1 VANRTRRKE
10 VLIPLHSI
18 DYPAEASQR
27 NDWVVSRRPARR
39 SVDASR
45 PRAFF
50 VEDERTASGEIVA
63 VATIFLTNKECPWR
77 CVFCDLWKL
86 TLQESVPTGA
96 IPAQIEYALA
106 RLPRAPALRHLKLYN
121 SGSFFDRA
129 AVPPE
134 DHPAIAARLRGFERV
149 IVECHPALVNE
160 RVLRFRDLL
169 PATTALEVAMGL
181 ETAHPEALAKL
192 NKRMTLEDFARAAAF
207 LRTHG
212 IALRA
217 FALVQPPFLR
227 EPEALPWAQRSVDYA
242 LDQGAG
248 VVSLIPVRGGNGA
261 LEALAAQGQ
270 FTPPPVATLE
280 AAAEYGI
287 GLGRGRVFA
296 DLWDL
301 EKFSS
306 CAECLPERRERLRQM
321 NLTQTVTSA
330 VRCPG
335 CG

>member
-1 VANRTRRKE
+1 VANRPRRKE

-27 NDWVVSRRPARR
+27 NDWVVSHRPARR
-39 SVDASR
+39 AVDASR
-45 PRAFF
+45 PRAFL
-50 VEDERTASGEIVA
+50 VEDERAASGEIVP
-63 VATIFLTNKECPWR
+63 VATLFLTNKECPWR
-77 CVFCDLWKL
+77 CVFCDLWKD
-86 TLQESVPTGA
+86 TLIESVPAGA
-96 IPAQIEYALA
+96 IPAQIDYALA
-106 RLPRAPALRHLKLYN
+106 RLPRAPAPRQIKLYN

-134 DHPAIAARLRGFERV
+134 DHPAIAARVSGFERV

-169 PATTALEVAMGL
+169 PANTALEVAMGL
-181 ETAHPEALAKL
+181 ETAHPEVLAKL
-192 NKRMTLEDFARAAAF
+192 NKGMTLDDFAHAAAF
-207 LRTHG
+207 LQTNG

-217 FALVQPPFLR
+217 FVLVQPPFLSER
-227 EPEALPWAQRSVDYA
+227 EALPWARRSVDFA
-242 LDQGAG
+242 FDHGAT

-261 LEALAAQGQ
+261 LEALAAQGE
-270 FTPPPVATLE
+270 FTPPRLATLE
-280 AAAEYGI
+280 AASEYGI

-296 DLWDL
+296 DVWDL